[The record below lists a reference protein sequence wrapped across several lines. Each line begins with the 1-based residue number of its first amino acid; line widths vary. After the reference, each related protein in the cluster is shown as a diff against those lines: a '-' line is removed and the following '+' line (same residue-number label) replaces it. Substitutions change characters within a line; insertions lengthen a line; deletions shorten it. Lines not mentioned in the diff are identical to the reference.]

1 LNQKNASL
9 IFLQIL
15 APNEKRYASI
25 KQRQLLTPALV
36 KDAESGKMVSTSKK
50 PADVRQKELVDIIIS
65 PVVNFYVL
73 EMSTATIN
81 DEYDEEKLLN
91 SLAGCNVLFESAMVK
106 SHPLL
111 SKKLFDALR
120 ALVERQPTILEKF
133 FASRLLKNI
142 ISNASEG
149 ADTPLN
155 EFVDELWG
163 DLSGKG
169 SRFLLYLLKTKG
181 AGFIVVAFLES
192 KRTAKRAKKILS
204 PLKSK
209 IGTTDSSAAKI
220 VLKKI

>member
-1 LNQKNASL
+1 
-9 IFLQIL
+9 
-15 APNEKRYASI
+15 
-25 KQRQLLTPALV
+25 
-36 KDAESGKMVSTSKK
+36 
-50 PADVRQKELVDIIIS
+50 VDIIIS

-142 ISNASEG
+142 ISNASDGEE
-149 ADTPLN
+149 TPLN